1 MYSLTIKAND
11 GKTVVFG
18 NNRCIYD
25 YESLEDLMVHIKEID
40 ESGMMRKYGWR
51 LIISQQS

>member
-1 MYSLTIKAND
+1 MYTLTIKAND

-18 NNRCIYD
+18 DNRCIYD
-25 YESLEDLMVHIKEID
+25 YESLDDLMDHIKEID

>member
-1 MYSLTIKAND
+1 MYTLTIKAND

-18 NNRCIYD
+18 DNRCIYD
-25 YESLEDLMVHIKEID
+25 YEVLDDLINHIKEID

-51 LIISQQS
+51 LIISPQS